1 MVAEEG
7 LCIKV
12 SRSYI
17 PCEQEKMTFDFARL
31 SNGPSR
37 FRMSFET
44 VLTSLVRDN
53 YLDEECLTKMTYL
66 SMLVA

>member
-1 MVAEEG
+1 
-7 LCIKV
+7 
-12 SRSYI
+12 
-17 PCEQEKMTFDFARL
+17 MTFDFARL